1 MQASSVPRA
10 WLDKL
15 ASVSVPNIPISTDPS
30 RSGRPSYAGYQG
42 GDKAICSFTY
52 QCVDDED
59 IYKPDAGKWAPT
71 FDDGPSGGSEELE
84 RYLRSQGAMGDA
96 THFIIGS
103 YVTYG

>member
-1 MQASSVPRA
+1 VPRA

-15 ASVSVPNIPISTDPS
+15 ATVQVPNIPVSTDPS
-30 RSGRPSYAGYQG
+30 HSGRPSYAGHQND
-42 GDKAICSFTY
+42 DKAICSFTY

-59 IYKPDAGKWAPT
+59 LYAPEAGHMAVT

-84 RYLRSQGAMGDA
+84 KYLRSQGAMGIA

-103 YVTYG
+103 YVTYGYV